1 MKLHVMFRGKYR
13 GDCVPSYPTMLIK
26 ISKPSFS
33 KWQKVNITC
42 KNSESM
48 KSYYIVLKRNAVYD
62 KNNYPLHWGNLM
74 FKDQTLSFSE
84 KLRIRVAK

>member
-1 MKLHVMFRGKYR
+1 MAKGEYNF
-13 GDCVPSYPTMLIK
+13 
-26 ISKPSFS
+26 
-33 KWQKVNITC
+33 
-42 KNSESM
+42 SESM